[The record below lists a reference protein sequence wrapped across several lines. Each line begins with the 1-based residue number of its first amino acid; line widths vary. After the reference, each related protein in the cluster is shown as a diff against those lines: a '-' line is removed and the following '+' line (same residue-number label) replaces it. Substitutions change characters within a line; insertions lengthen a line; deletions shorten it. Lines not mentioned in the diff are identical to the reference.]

1 MHFFLE
7 VVLFTVGFFLAYRS
21 GWKAGL
27 TRGIS
32 IQLKVLLT
40 KVRDMDE
47 RKEGE
52 EEKERKEK

>member
-27 TRGIS
+27 TRGLS
-32 IQLKVLLT
+32 TQLKVIFA
-40 KVRDMDE
+40 KVKDME
-47 RKEGE
+47 E
-52 EEKERKEK
+52 EEKREKGEQR